1 MPQGVYKRTK
11 KHREDFKKRM
21 HTPEIAKKRWE
32 SRRKN
37 EEKRKKEEIKAKEI
51 LVKDNKFD
59 GAENR
64 IENLDKDE
72 LNDKLASIRYLILAK
87 VRELGKNMKTL
98 QNLQDKRDKI
108 EIRLEEMGVRLKNQ

>member
-37 EEKRKKEEIKAKEI
+37 EAKVEIERSKI
-51 LVKDNKFD
+51 PVKDNKFD
-59 GAENR
+59 GSGNH
-64 IENLDKDE
+64 INSLDRE
-72 LNDKLASIRYLILAK
+72 GLIDKVASIDQSILRK
-87 VRELGKNMKTL
+87 VKELAGNLKTL
-98 QNLQDKRDKI
+98 QNLQNERDKI
-108 EIRLEEMGVRLKNQ
+108 ETRLEELGMKF